1 MGFILKDESE
11 LRSDPKSARKRAA
24 LLATPFAVMGIVA
37 LAGFIHDGLIVGGL
51 DRKKGFE
58 LLSMIA
64 ASIGFVALIFGI
76 SAKREAIK
84 SAGLK
89 SEGDEKPW
97 LRRKDWTDGRLRS
110 TSKKPFF
117 LLWIFVFFWCFGS
130 AAISL
135 VVVPWQWHQGNRAV
149 LVALVIPVIGLALI
163 IFAVWTTL
171 AWRRLGRT
179 IFEMPVLP
187 AAAGGAL
194 TGQIRIL
201 GTLRPEHGWYVALSC
216 IRRKTTGP
224 ANNLRTNER
233 VLWRDETWL
242 RPDLPQAQ
250 AAQTTI
256 PVFFRL
262 PQDKPESTPAMG
274 DGTHWR
280 LEAWARL
287 SGPDFYTAFE
297 VPVFKVAEQ
306 PEIPENLAAQYQLS
320 LDEIR
325 KEIQSNIQI
334 TDLPDSKE
342 FVFPGGR
349 VPGFAAGATVV
360 CLIWTAIVVLLV
372 IYRAPIPLPL
382 VFGAMD
388 LLMLFFVFDL
398 WFRRSR
404 LLVSAGTVT
413 IETIW
418 PGYKKEL
425 SVKNADLAE
434 FAAEIGATVGHA
446 AYYDLKL
453 RARDGKEWTLAKNL
467 NHKPEADWLARQIAA
482 AAARTSAKDVKA

>member
-1 MGFILKDESE
+1 MGLILKDESE
-11 LRSDPKSARKRAA
+11 LRSDAKSARKRAA
-24 LLATPFAVMGIVA
+24 VLAAPFAVMGIVA
-37 LAGFIHDGLIVGGL
+37 LVGFIHDGLIVGGL

-64 ASIGFVALIFGI
+64 ASIGFIALIFGI

-84 SAGLK
+84 SGAAKNG
-89 SEGDEKPW
+89 EEEKPW
-97 LRRKDWTDGRLRS
+97 LKRTDWTDGRIRS
-110 TSKKPFF
+110 TSKKPVI

-135 VVVPWQWHQGNRAV
+135 AVVPWQWHQGNRAV
-149 LVALVIPVIGLALI
+149 LVALVFPVIGLALI
-163 IFAVWTTL
+163 VFAVWTTR

-179 IFEMPVLP
+179 IFEMPALP

-194 TGQIRIL
+194 TGQIRVP
-201 GTLRPEHGWYVALSC
+201 GALRPEHGWYIALSC

-224 ANNLRTNER
+224 SNNLRTNER

-242 RPDLPQAQ
+242 RPELPQTQ
-250 AAQTTI
+250 AGQTVI

-262 PQDKPESTPAMG
+262 PADKPESSVAVG

-287 SGPDFYTAFE
+287 SGPDFHTAFE
-297 VPVFKVAEQ
+297 VPVFKLTEQ
-306 PEIPENLAAQYQLS
+306 PGIPENVAAQYQLS

-325 KEIQSNIQI
+325 REIQSKIQI
-334 TDLPDSKE
+334 TDLPEGKE
-342 FVFPGGR
+342 FVFPGAR
-349 VPGFAAGATVV
+349 VPGFAAGATVI
-360 CLIWTAIVVLLV
+360 CLIWTAIVGLL
-372 IYRAPIPLPL
+372 ILYRAPVPVPL

-398 WFRRSR
+398 WFRRNRVLISP
-404 LLVSAGTVT
+404 GTIA
-413 IETIW
+413 IETLW
-418 PGYKKEL
+418 PGYKKAM
-425 SVKNADLAE
+425 SVKNADVAQ

-453 RARDGKEWTLAKNL
+453 RDRSGKEWTLAKNL
-467 NHKPEADWLARQIAA
+467 NHKPEADWLARQMAA
-482 AAARTSAKDVKA
+482 ATAKFSAKDVNP